1 MLQNRSQDLA
11 IFFQAEENPEP
22 FQLLLLSVQ
31 EFKKLYFYY
40 LDIKIQELSFYTE
53 NYLKKAVLLHLH
65 GMLKIQAPA
74 YPHPANQKTA
84 QACHRLLP
92 ATQFH
97 RKSSFHGIHALPPVH
112 FHVYEALQ
120 IQEQATHLQI

>member
-11 IFFQAEENPEP
+11 IFFQAEEKSRTFSVAFTICSGVSTIVFLGFRHPNPSII
-22 FQLLLLSVQ
+22 FLSR
-31 EFKKLYFYY
+31 KLF
-40 LDIKIQELSFYTE
+40 E
-53 NYLKKAVLLHLH
+53 KAVLLHLH
-65 GMLKIQAPA
+65 GMLKIQVPA

-112 FHVYEALQ
+112 FHVYGALQ